1 MINDLKKWVVSFIV
15 LEWLLYNFALLAV
28 LIVVE
33 DGFGQVETRIWLIM
47 ALASG
52 IGALSSWRLVR
63 TKFKSM

>member
-63 TKFKSM
+63 AKFKSM